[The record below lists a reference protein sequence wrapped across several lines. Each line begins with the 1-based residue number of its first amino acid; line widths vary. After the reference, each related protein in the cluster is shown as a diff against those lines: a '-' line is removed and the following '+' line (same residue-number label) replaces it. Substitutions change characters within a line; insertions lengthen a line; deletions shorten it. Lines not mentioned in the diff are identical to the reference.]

1 MAAHAAQ
8 RDHRVLR
15 GDPRSDVRAGRSPRY
30 LRYAADIRESGGH
43 LLGIVNSI
51 LDMSKIE
58 AGIFELNDGP
68 CDIGELISAARM
80 VEDRAQQRA

>member
-1 MAAHAAQ
+1 
-8 RDHRVLR
+8 
-15 GDPRSDVRAGRSPRY
+15 
-30 LRYAADIRESGGH
+30 
-43 LLGIVNSI
+43 
-51 LDMSKIE
+51 MSKIE